1 MKAVEQECPQDRL
14 LCPFFPEGSHE
25 AWRCLP
31 FPLNTAAFPEPLPPK
46 EGRSP
51 SHRAVHVQRDS
62 RESKKTESLA
72 PTTTVF
78 CASQ

>member
-25 AWRCLP
+25 AWRRLP

-46 EGRSP
+46 EGQSP

-62 RESKKTESLA
+62 RESKKTER
-72 PTTTVF
+72 V
-78 CASQ
+78 